1 METNKKNK
9 KIKWVNFLHL
19 YQPPSI
25 NEDTIRAVQRNSYSF
40 IVKILKENKKA
51 KITVNINASLME
63 HLEEFGYSDLIKD
76 INKLALRGKIE
87 LVLSAAYH
95 PVLALIPIEEAKR
108 QIKKSLETSK
118 KYFPKVNIKGFF
130 FPEMVYDKRVAKYL
144 KTIGIKWIIL
154 DELSYKGKFNQVD
167 YSKKYIDKNSGLQIV
182 FRNRNYSKDY
192 PPKIILELLKE
203 KYLQEVVLSGTDA
216 ELYGDRHVDYT
227 GDFYYAV
234 NNKKVDCQTVGDF
247 LSGLKQKEVINP
259 KIASWDT
266 SEKELKGGEAL
277 YLWKNPKN
285 KIHIKLWELT
295 NLSLKLVKRNKRDK
309 GYSWARYRLDRGLSS
324 CVYWWAS
331 EKNFDLWDGPS
342 WHPDQ
347 VISGAEDL
355 IKSIRSLGSISIKD
369 KLKAEK
375 MYLKIEELVWKKH
388 WSKYYSPLKK

>member
-1 METNKKNK
+1 MKKNNQNK
-9 KIKWVNFLHL
+9 NIKWVNFLHL

-25 NEDTIRAVQRNSYSF
+25 NEDTIRAAQRNSYSF
-40 IVKILKENKKA
+40 IVKILKENKRA
-51 KITVNINASLME
+51 RATVNINASLLE
-63 HLEEFGYSDLIKD
+63 HLEEFGYDDLIKD
-76 INKLALRGKIE
+76 INRLALGGRIE

-95 PVLALIPIEEAKR
+95 PVLALVPLKEAKR
-108 QIKKSLETSK
+108 QIKRNIKISNK
-118 KYFPKVNIKGFF
+118 FFPKVKIKGFF
-130 FPEMVYDKRVAKYL
+130 FPEMVYDKKVAKYL

-167 YSKKYIDKNSGLQIV
+167 YNKKYIDKNSGLQII

-192 PPKIILELLKE
+192 PPKIILGLLNE
-203 KYLQEVVLSGTDA
+203 DHLPEVVLSGTDA
-216 ELYGDRHVDYT
+216 ELYGDRHIDYT

-234 NNKKVDCQTVGDF
+234 NDKRVKCQTVSEF
-247 LSGLKQKEVINP
+247 LDGLRQKEIINP

-295 NLSLKLVKRNKRDK
+295 DLALKLVEGNRKDK
-309 GYSWARYRLDRGLSS
+309 GYKWARYRLDRGLSS

-331 EKNFDLWDGPS
+331 EKDFDLWDGPS

-347 VISGAEDL
+347 VISGAQDL
-355 IKSIRSLGSISIKD
+355 IKSVRSLALISVQD

-375 MYLKIEELVWKKH
+375 LYLKVEELVWKKH
-388 WSKYYSPLKK
+388 WSKYYKKND